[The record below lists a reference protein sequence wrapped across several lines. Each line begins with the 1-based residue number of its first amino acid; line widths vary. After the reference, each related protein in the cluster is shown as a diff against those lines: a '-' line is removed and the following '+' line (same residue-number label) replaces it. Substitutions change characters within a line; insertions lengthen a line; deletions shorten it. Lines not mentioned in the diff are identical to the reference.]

1 MSAYGVKSAK
11 AVYYHIGMKVR
22 NDNIRNIAIIAHVD
36 HGKTTLVDALF
47 KQSGLVGKGMDGVRI
62 MDSGAIEKERGIT
75 INAKNCAIH
84 WKGVKINIIDT
95 PGHADFGGE
104 VERGL
109 SMVDGAILLVDAAEG
124 PLPQTRFVLEKAL
137 KQSLP
142 LIVVIN
148 KIDRKDARPDDVLNE
163 VYDLLLELSPDE
175 RMLEVPV
182 FYANGREGTCG
193 KSLDDIKS
201 NLHELLD
208 AIISD
213 IPAPEYD
220 DTEPF
225 QMLVSDL
232 SYSDFLGRLA
242 IGKVMNGSAETND
255 TLVCVKENS
264 VEQLRV
270 TRIQAYDG
278 PQFVDCPKADSGDII
293 VLAGV
298 NDVSIGDTICT
309 KEEVKA
315 LPRIEVDEPTVSML
329 FSKNIS
335 PLAGKEGNAATS
347 AKIWERLQ
355 KEALRNVS
363 IRIERNPDDTF
374 TVKGRGEFQM
384 AIIAEEMR
392 REGFEFCVGRP
403 HVIFHVDSEG
413 RKTEPVEVLMI
424 DCPEEY
430 SGTVMEKLGRRKAV
444 MSDITYT
451 EGGRVKIRFD
461 IPARGLIGFRDEFLT
476 DTKGFGIMNS
486 YLKGYE
492 PYKGDFPER
501 LTGSLVS
508 DRAGTA
514 VAYGIWELEDRG
526 RFFIVP
532 GDPVYEGEIVGER
545 NKDMDLM
552 LNPTKTKKLTNL
564 RASGHDE
571 AVTLTPVSKPTLEQA
586 IQFIKDD
593 ELVEVTPL
601 SIRMC
606 KKILNTQN
614 RKIFESRGSIPS
626 YLLNK

>member
-1 MSAYGVKSAK
+1 MR
-11 AVYYHIGMKVR
+11 IR
-22 NDNIRNIAIIAHVD
+22 NEKIRNIAIIAHVD

-47 KQSGLVGKGMDGVRI
+47 KQSGLVGKAMDGVRI

-75 INAKNCAIH
+75 ISAKNCAIH
-84 WKGVKINIIDT
+84 WNGVKINIIDT

-137 KQSLP
+137 QKNLP

-148 KIDRKDARPDDVLNE
+148 KIDRKDARAEEVLNE

-175 RMLEVPV
+175 KMLEVPV

-193 KSLDDIKS
+193 RSLDDIKE

-208 AIISD
+208 SILSD

-220 DTEPF
+220 DSEPF

-242 IGKVMNGSAETND
+242 IGKVMNGSAATND
-255 TLVCVKENS
+255 TLVCVKADS

-278 PQFVDCPKADSGDII
+278 PQMVDCMKAEPGDII

-335 PLAGKEGNAATS
+335 PLAGKEGKAVTS

-355 KEALRNVS
+355 REALRNVS
-363 IRIERNPDDTF
+363 IRVEKNPDDSF

-392 REGFEFCVGRP
+392 REGYEFCVGRP
-403 HVIFHVDSEG
+403 HVIYHKDEEG
-413 RKTEPVEVLMI
+413 RKTEPIEVLLI

-451 EGGRVKIRFD
+451 DTGRVKIRFD

-492 PYKGDFPER
+492 PYKGDFAER

-508 DRAGTA
+508 DRDGVA

-532 GDPVYEGEIVGER
+532 GDPVYEGEVVGER
-545 NKDMDLM
+545 NKDLDLM

-571 AVTLTPVSKPTLEQA
+571 AVTLTPVVKPSLEQA

-606 KKILNTQN
+606 KKVLNTQQ
-614 RKIFESRGSIPS
+614 RKILQSRGSIPA
-626 YLLNK
+626 YLLK

>member
-1 MSAYGVKSAK
+1 
-11 AVYYHIGMKVR
+11 MKVR

-175 RMLEVPV
+175 KMLEVPV

-220 DTEPF
+220 DSEPF

-501 LTGSLVS
+501 LSGSLVS